1 MAMRTKVFFNMK
13 EYINIS
19 CLSYSRLYYLVYE
32 QFFGSNLVRYIPVN
46 KLCTTKMGREIM
58 SLNFNIFLFPLHWLL
73 NNLSFKPHNQPIFFC
88 ITMSKGANLFLIF
101 YPYLYSIVTKMLL
114 SLCLTLISS
123 QALL

>member
-32 QFFGSNLVRYIPVN
+32 QFFGSNLVRYIPVH

-58 SLNFNIFLFPLHWLL
+58 SLNFNIFLFLLHWLL

-101 YPYLYSIVTKMLL
+101 YPIFIFHSNQNAIEFMLYIN
-114 SLCLTLISS
+114 
-123 QALL
+123 